1 MDVFA
6 LIFLAI
12 ALIFI
17 GEKTGYRIINFGSF
31 LIFLYV
37 GFDSGDPFLIGIFVF
52 LAIAIMGFSVFGSS
66 N

>member
-12 ALIFI
+12 SLIFI

-37 GFDSGDPFLIGIFVF
+37 GFDSGEPFLIGIFIF
-52 LAIAIMGFSVFGSS
+52 LAVAIMAFSIFGS